1 MFKYDAF
8 ISYRHVHPDMEI
20 AQDIQRLIE
29 AFVVSKAVPAVP
41 KRRDFLVF
49 RDRDELASGELGEAI
64 ENALE
69 NSAFLIVVCSRRTPL
84 SPWCRREV
92 EYFREVR
99 DPSNIIAVLLEG
111 EPEESF
117 PPELRDVRKLVRT
130 PGGAVQERRDE
141 FLAADVRPD
150 RVRAEGFPGYEEV
163 ERDPR
168 ALRALRRKSAALLKR
183 TEINRIM
190 ATILGVS
197 YGDITQRQRERKMRR
212 AMALVSVVAL
222 VLGVFATT
230 VTAMWVKSMRSEEK
244 ANERNAAITMSL
256 ATKAIADGD
265 RLLGIL
271 YSRAAMSA
279 ADRSM
284 GSYSRLQGEYYSNL
298 SAATLYEDYTPT
310 LEIKTDSGVPSFG
323 QSASGGELVTAG
335 RDASLTVWNAR
346 NGTPVRSIRLPS
358 KPTKV
363 GSARD
368 GSSFYALTENNDLH
382 LVSSG
387 GGRIR
392 TVRTG
397 VAGQVANLVVWK
409 DHAILDVGDG
419 ASEKVVGVDLAAGRR
434 LFAMDLNKEGVVS
447 VDVRDDG
454 AEFAVAYAGGG
465 ASRHDARTGALSAW
479 IAGRPAGAPSGAS
492 GSLARSELIHYAP
505 RGNMLVYLSG
515 SARVYYKADTST
527 GSVQAAGGLAKLTPT
542 GAVATMQVRE
552 DGNAVYALWE
562 SSGAVYRFDFASP
575 DKMRTL
581 PAGGKDISR
590 IAITPDGERLV
601 GLAKDNSL
609 FFWQGMDDP
618 RLGAPAFAPLR
629 NPAGGTDPLG
639 ASVTQVSFSA
649 DRKRAFLLGAD
660 ARITVVQVAGTEKTA
675 SGRGAPQAKSNDGK
689 TLYSISSGTG
699 YVEGPGMPHNDARQK
714 SGIRRWAAVSNDGR
728 RVAGIKKNSSSV
740 IVMEGNAVSYES
752 DVSVSSANESG
763 PLIAFCQ
770 GDAVVFAASDGSVV
784 RYGKN
789 GRLNRYGGRGGGDVV
804 SIRVSP
810 DGSLV
815 AVSRRHGGYAVYS
828 AASGKRLA
836 GGKGEALSLGG
847 ASGRLSH
854 VLAIDGHDVV
864 RSDSRGKPTRAPIP
878 AALAAQVGT
887 SAVKDASPDGS
898 LLALSDGASNVTV
911 LDARSGTALRTVS
924 SKTTSPTALLLHD
937 GLAYQSTALTDL
949 SNDGHRRVRIRT
961 PGELEKLADAAL
973 DGRTLS
979 AEEKAKIGQ

>member
-1 MFKYDAF
+1 
-8 ISYRHVHPDMEI
+8 
-20 AQDIQRLIE
+20 
-29 AFVVSKAVPAVP
+29 
-41 KRRDFLVF
+41 
-49 RDRDELASGELGEAI
+49 
-64 ENALE
+64 
-69 NSAFLIVVCSRRTPL
+69 
-84 SPWCRREV
+84 
-92 EYFREVR
+92 
-99 DPSNIIAVLLEG
+99 
-111 EPEESF
+111 
-117 PPELRDVRKLVRT
+117 
-130 PGGAVQERRDE
+130 
-141 FLAADVRPD
+141 
-150 RVRAEGFPGYEEV
+150 
-163 ERDPR
+163 
-168 ALRALRRKSAALLKR
+168 
-183 TEINRIM
+183 
-190 ATILGVS
+190 
-197 YGDITQRQRERKMRR
+197 
-212 AMALVSVVAL
+212 
-222 VLGVFATT
+222 
-230 VTAMWVKSMRSEEK
+230 
-244 ANERNAAITMSL
+244 
-256 ATKAIADGD
+256 
-265 RLLGIL
+265 
-271 YSRAAMSA
+271 
-279 ADRSM
+279 
-284 GSYSRLQGEYYSNL
+284 
-298 SAATLYEDYTPT
+298 
-310 LEIKTDSGVPSFG
+310 
-323 QSASGGELVTAG
+323 
-335 RDASLTVWNAR
+335 
-346 NGTPVRSIRLPS
+346 
-358 KPTKV
+358 
-363 GSARD
+363 
-368 GSSFYALTENNDLH
+368 
-382 LVSSG
+382 
-387 GGRIR
+387 
-392 TVRTG
+392 
-397 VAGQVANLVVWK
+397 
-409 DHAILDVGDG
+409 
-419 ASEKVVGVDLAAGRR
+419 
-434 LFAMDLNKEGVVS
+434 
-447 VDVRDDG
+447 
-454 AEFAVAYAGGG
+454 
-465 ASRHDARTGALSAW
+465 
-479 IAGRPAGAPSGAS
+479 
-492 GSLARSELIHYAP
+492 
-505 RGNMLVYLSG
+505 
-515 SARVYYKADTST
+515 
-527 GSVQAAGGLAKLTPT
+527 
-542 GAVATMQVRE
+542 MQVRE

-618 RLGAPAFAPLR
+618 RLGAPAFAPLP